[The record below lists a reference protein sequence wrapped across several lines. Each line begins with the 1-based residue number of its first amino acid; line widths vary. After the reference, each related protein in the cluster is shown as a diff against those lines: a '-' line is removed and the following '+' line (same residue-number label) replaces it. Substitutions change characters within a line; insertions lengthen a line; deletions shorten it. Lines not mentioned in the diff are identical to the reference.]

1 MFPREDMPPVRS
13 LSALTQTVADL
24 RSGGRG
30 KMLFTVAFGWFLS
43 ISVRMLYPALLPSL
57 RTAYGLTL
65 TTAGLLL
72 TVLWVAYGLGQLPG
86 GILADWA
93 GERPLLIVSSLL
105 AAAMLALVVVA
116 ESAVVLFVATTCFGL
131 VTALYG
137 VSRFTILTE
146 IYPDHLGT
154 ATGVT
159 MAAGDVGNAV
169 MPPVAGLLAA
179 AVAWQ
184 YGFGLA
190 IPLFVLAAVGLWVA
204 LPTGSPTSTPLAEQV
219 SLDSVLPTLSRPA
232 VGQATVLLVLWAVI
246 IQAFIGFYPTYL
258 IDVKGLS
265 TQVATGLFGF
275 FFGLGAL
282 VKPASGRAYDR
293 IGVRYPL
300 LGLMCTAVVALGA
313 LPFVRDVWSFVVV
326 TVLASSL
333 LGYETII
340 VSDLTRRL
348 PEQTQGTNLGALRTI
363 YIMLGA
369 LSPVVF
375 GAVADRG
382 YFDEAFFGIALLGCV
397 SVVFVLYGVEY

>member
-1 MFPREDMPPVRS
+1 MRS
-13 LSALTQTVADL
+13 LSALTQAAADL

-30 KMLFTVAFGWFLS
+30 KMLFAIAFGWFLS
-43 ISVRMLYPALLPSL
+43 ISVRMIYPALLPQL

-72 TVLWVAYGLGQLPG
+72 TALWVAYGLGQLPG

-105 AAAMLALVVVA
+105 AAAMLALVVLA

-137 VSRFTILTE
+137 VSRFTILHE

-159 MAAGDVGNAV
+159 MAAGDIGNAV
-169 MPPVAGLLAA
+169 MPPAAGLLAA

-184 YGFGLA
+184 YGFGFA
-190 IPLFVLAAVGLWVA
+190 IPLFVLAAVGLWVV
-204 LPTGSPTSTPLAEQV
+204 LPTGPPVSAPLAEQL
-219 SLDSVLPTLSRPA
+219 SLDSIAPTLSRPA
-232 VGQATVLLVLWAVI
+232 VKQATVLLVLWSVI
-246 IQAFIGFYPTYL
+246 VQAFVGFYPTYL
-258 IDVKGLS
+258 IDIKGLS
-265 TQVATGLFGF
+265 TQLATGLFGF

-282 VKPASGRAYDR
+282 IKPVSGRAYDR
-293 IGVRYPL
+293 VGVRYPL
-300 LGLMCTAVVALGA
+300 LGLMGTAAVALA
-313 LPFVRDVWSFVVV
+313 AVPFLRDAWSFVAV

-340 VSDLTRRL
+340 ISDLTARL
-348 PEQTQGTNLGALRTI
+348 PEGTQGTNLGALRTV
-363 YIMLGA
+363 YVMLGA
-369 LSPVVF
+369 VSPVVF
-375 GAVADRG
+375 GAVADQG
-382 YFDEAFFGIALLGCV
+382 YFDEAFVGIAVLGGV
-397 SVVFVLYGVEY
+397 SVILVLYWIDHR

>member
-1 MFPREDMPPVRS
+1 VRS
-13 LSALTQTVADL
+13 LSALTQAVADL

-30 KMLFTVAFGWFLS
+30 KTLVTIAFGWFLS
-43 ISVRMLYPALLPSL
+43 ISVRMIYPALLPQL

-86 GILADWA
+86 GVLADWA

-105 AAAMLALVVVA
+105 AAAMLALVILA

-137 VSRFTILTE
+137 VSRFTILHE

-159 MAAGDVGNAV
+159 MAAGDIGNAV
-169 MPPVAGLLAA
+169 MPPAAGLLAA
-179 AVAWQ
+179 VLAWQ
-184 YGFGLA
+184 YGFGFA
-190 IPLFVLAAVGLWVA
+190 IPLFVLAAVGLWVV
-204 LPTGSPTSTPLAEQV
+204 LPTGPPVSTPLAEQL
-219 SLDSVLPTLSRPA
+219 SLDSVVPTLSRPA
-232 VGQATVLLVLWAVI
+232 IRQATVLLVLWSVI
-246 IQAFIGFYPTYL
+246 VQAFVGFYPTYL
-258 IDVKGLS
+258 IDIKGLS
-265 TQVATGLFGF
+265 TQFATGLFGF
-275 FFGLGAL
+275 FFGLGIL
-282 VKPASGRAYDR
+282 IKPVSGRAYDR

-300 LGLMCTAVVALGA
+300 LGLMGTAAVALA
-313 LPFVRDVWSFVVV
+313 AVPFLRDAWSFVAV

-340 VSDLTRRL
+340 ISDLTARL
-348 PEQTQGTNLGALRTI
+348 PEGTQGTNLGALRTV
-363 YIMLGA
+363 YVMLGA
-369 LSPVVF
+369 ASPVVF

-382 YFDEAFFGIALLGCV
+382 YFDEAFVGIAVMGGV
-397 SVVFVLYGVEY
+397 SVVLVLYWIDHQ